1 MTSPSADRDLLML
14 CASFKRSPWA
24 SLLATLSLPAKSTS
38 QSLLRVH
45 SPVIKF
51 SPFTITHSILSKTQV
66 TISVSS
72 PYY

>member
-1 MTSPSADRDLLML
+1 
-14 CASFKRSPWA
+14 
-24 SLLATLSLPAKSTS
+24 LATLSLPAKSTS

-51 SPFTITHSILSKTQV
+51 SPFTITHSMLSKTQV